1 VTDRTNEQHR
11 EVGGSSGR
19 AAAWLAWA
27 ACALTL
33 SVLALVLLVILLG
46 WPASLPQER
55 TPWRDQ
61 AVSLVGIVGAPVLG
75 GLIAARRP
83 ENPYGWLWLV
93 FGLGLALQLLAE
105 SYAAY
110 ALVVDP
116 GTLPAPQT
124 ISRLLGLGGPLAL
137 AFAPFL
143 FLLFPTGRL
152 PSRRWRP
159 IAWIAAVSGA
169 VLFALAL
176 LFDNPDTAGG
186 AITAMAVA
194 VATAIFTAIVISSL
208 SLVVRYRRAS
218 GVERQQLKWFALA
231 AVLAAA
237 YIVGQLL
244 SEIVGELLN
253 LDWLRGEAFWNLLD
267 AATNT
272 ALYVA
277 VGVAVLRYR
286 LYDIDLIINRALVY
300 GPLTAMLAL
309 VYVGSVVGL
318 QGALRV
324 LTGQESTLAIVA
336 STLVIAALF
345 GPLRQRVQAFVDR
358 RFYRRKYDA
367 EKTLAAFN
375 ARLRDETDLDALG
388 EDLVEVAR
396 GTMQPEHVSLWV
408 RPDAAHKGRQVH

>member
-1 VTDRTNEQHR
+1 MSAHTTARL
-11 EVGGSSGR
+11 
-19 AAAWLAWA
+19 AWLVCGA
-27 ACALTL
+27 TL
-33 SVLALVLLVILLG
+33 AVLAAVLLLIALG
-46 WPASLPQER
+46 WSSPLPQGR

-61 AVSLVGIVGAPVLG
+61 AVSLAGIVGAPILG
-75 GLIAARRP
+75 GLIASRRP
-83 ENPYGWLWLV
+83 RNPYGWVWLV
-93 FGLGLALQLLAE
+93 FGSGLALQLLGG

-116 GTLPAPQT
+116 GSLPAPRT

-176 LFDNPDTAGG
+176 LFDNPDTVGG

-375 ARLRDETDLDALG
+375 ARLRDETDLDVLG

>member
-1 VTDRTNEQHR
+1 MSAHTTARL
-11 EVGGSSGR
+11 
-19 AAAWLAWA
+19 AWLVCGA
-27 ACALTL
+27 TL
-33 SVLALVLLVILLG
+33 AVLAAVLLLIALG
-46 WPASLPQER
+46 WSSPLPQGR

-61 AVSLVGIVGAPVLG
+61 AVSLVGIVGAPILG
-75 GLIAARRP
+75 GLIASRRP
-83 ENPYGWLWLV
+83 RNPYGWVWLV
-93 FGLGLALQLLAE
+93 FGSGLALQLLGG

-116 GTLPAPQT
+116 GSLPAPRT

-176 LFDNPDTAGG
+176 LFDNPDTVGG

-194 VATAIFTAIVISSL
+194 VASAIFAAIVISAL
-208 SLVVRYRRAS
+208 SLLVRFRRAS

-231 AVLAAA
+231 AVMGAA
-237 YIVGQLL
+237 YVVGFLL
-244 SEIVGELLN
+244 SGIVGELLN
-253 LDWLRGEAFWNLLD
+253 LDWLRGEALWNLLD
-267 AATNT
+267 AATNM

-286 LYDIDLIINRALVY
+286 LYDIDIIINRTLVY
-300 GPLTAMLAL
+300 GFLTILLAAA
-309 VYVGSVVGL
+309 YAGSVVGL
-318 QGALRV
+318 QAALRA
-324 LTGQESTLAIVA
+324 LTGQESTLAVVA
-336 STLVIAALF
+336 STLAIAALF
-345 GPLRQRVQAFVDR
+345 GPLRRRVQGFVDR

-367 EKTLAAFN
+367 AKTLTAFN
-375 ARLRDETDLDALG
+375 ARLRDETDLRALSDAL
-388 EDLVEVAR
+388 VRVAM
-396 GTMQPEHVSLWV
+396 GTVQPEHVSLWL
-408 RPDAAHKGRQVH
+408 RSDTAASKPDQPSQ

>member
-1 VTDRTNEQHR
+1 MSAHTTARL
-11 EVGGSSGR
+11 
-19 AAAWLAWA
+19 AWLVCGA
-27 ACALTL
+27 TL
-33 SVLALVLLVILLG
+33 AVLAAVLLLIALG
-46 WPASLPQER
+46 WSSPLPQGR

-61 AVSLVGIVGAPVLG
+61 AVSLAGIVGAPILG
-75 GLIAARRP
+75 GLIASRRP
-83 ENPYGWLWLV
+83 RNPYGWVWLV
-93 FGLGLALQLLAE
+93 FGSGLALQLLGG

-116 GTLPAPQT
+116 GSLPAPRT

-169 VLFALAL
+169 MLFALAL
-176 LFDNPDTAGG
+176 LFDNPDTVGG

-194 VATAIFTAIVISSL
+194 VATAIFAAIVISAL
-208 SLVVRYRRAS
+208 SLLVRFRRAS

-231 AVLAAA
+231 AVMGAA
-237 YIVGQLL
+237 YIVGFLL
-244 SEIVGELLN
+244 SGIVGELLN

-267 AATNT
+267 AATNM

-286 LYDIDLIINRALVY
+286 LYDIDIIINRTLVY
-300 GPLTAMLAL
+300 GFLTILLAAA
-309 VYVGSVVGL
+309 YAGSVVGL
-318 QGALRV
+318 QAALRA
-324 LTGQESTLAIVA
+324 LSGQESTLAVVA
-336 STLVIAALF
+336 STLAIAALF
-345 GPLRQRVQAFVDR
+345 GPLRRRVQGFVDR

-367 EKTLAAFN
+367 AKTLAAFN
-375 ARLRDETDLDALG
+375 ARLRDETDLRALSD
-388 EDLVEVAR
+388 DLVGVAM
-396 GTMQPEHVSLWV
+396 GTVQPEHVSLWL
-408 RPDAAHKGRQVH
+408 RSDTAASKPDQLSQ

>member
-1 VTDRTNEQHR
+1 MGARTTAR
-11 EVGGSSGR
+11 L
-19 AAAWLAWA
+19 AWLVCGA
-27 ACALTL
+27 TL
-33 SVLALVLLVILLG
+33 AVLAAVLLLIALG
-46 WPASLPQER
+46 WSSPLPQGR

-61 AVSLVGIVGAPVLG
+61 AVSLVGIVGAPILG
-75 GLIAARRP
+75 GLIASRRP
-83 ENPYGWLWLV
+83 RNPYGWVWLV
-93 FGLGLALQLLAE
+93 FGSGLALQLLGG

-116 GTLPAPQT
+116 GSLPAPRT

-176 LFDNPDTAGG
+176 LFDNPDTVGG

-194 VATAIFTAIVISSL
+194 VATAIFAAIVISAL

-231 AVLAAA
+231 AVMGAA
-237 YIVGQLL
+237 YVVGFLL
-244 SEIVGELLN
+244 SGIVGELLN

-267 AATNT
+267 AATNM

-277 VGVAVLRYR
+277 VGVAVLKYR
-286 LYDIDLIINRALVY
+286 LYDIDLIINRTLVY
-300 GPLTAMLAL
+300 GFLTILLAAA
-309 VYVGSVVGL
+309 YAGSVVGL
-318 QGALRV
+318 QAALRA
-324 LTGQESTLAIVA
+324 LSGQESTLAVVA
-336 STLVIAALF
+336 STLAIAALF
-345 GPLRQRVQAFVDR
+345 GPLRRRVQGFVDR

-367 EKTLAAFN
+367 AKTLAAFN
-375 ARLRDETDLDALG
+375 ARLRDETDLRALSD
-388 EDLVEVAR
+388 DLVGVAM
-396 GTMQPEHVSLWV
+396 GTVQPEHVSLWL
-408 RPDAAHKGRQVH
+408 RSDTAASKPDQLSQ

>member
-1 VTDRTNEQHR
+1 MSAHTTARL
-11 EVGGSSGR
+11 
-19 AAAWLAWA
+19 AWLVCGA
-27 ACALTL
+27 TL
-33 SVLALVLLVILLG
+33 AVLAAVLLLIALG
-46 WPASLPQER
+46 WSSPLPQGR

-61 AVSLVGIVGAPVLG
+61 AVSLVGIVGAPILG
-75 GLIAARRP
+75 GLIASRRP
-83 ENPYGWLWLV
+83 RNPYGWVWLV
-93 FGLGLALQLLAE
+93 FGSGLALQLLGG

-116 GTLPAPQT
+116 GSLPAPRT

-176 LFDNPDTAGG
+176 LFDNPDMAGG
-186 AITAMAVA
+186 AITAMVVA
-194 VATAIFTAIVISSL
+194 VATAIFAAIVISAL
-208 SLVVRYRRAS
+208 SLLVRFRRAS

-231 AVLAAA
+231 AVMGAA
-237 YIVGQLL
+237 YIVGYLL
-244 SEIVGELLN
+244 SGIVGELLN

-267 AATNT
+267 AATNM

-286 LYDIDLIINRALVY
+286 LYDIDIIINRTLVY
-300 GPLTAMLAL
+300 GFLTILLAAA
-309 VYVGSVVGL
+309 YAGSVVGL
-318 QGALRV
+318 QAALRA
-324 LTGQESTLAIVA
+324 LSGQESTLAVVA
-336 STLVIAALF
+336 STLAIAALF
-345 GPLRQRVQAFVDR
+345 GPLRRRVQGFVDR

-367 EKTLAAFN
+367 AKTLAAFN
-375 ARLRDETDLDALG
+375 ARLRDETDLRALSD
-388 EDLVEVAR
+388 DLVGVAM
-396 GTMQPEHVSLWV
+396 GTVQPEHVSLWL
-408 RPDAAHKGRQVH
+408 RSDTAASKPDQLSQ